1 MISLELQ
8 AIETYLQRFLKL
20 QIFLI
25 LDIVSDRQNILC

>member
-20 QIFLI
+20 QIFCI
-25 LDIVSDRQNILC
+25 LVRKN